1 MRTRSTAEYTVDK
14 FGNHCSVGGKVMQI
28 ENNHGR
34 DIFNG
39 HIGFVAG
46 VDRDEEE
53 LAVTFD
59 GRVVS

>member
-1 MRTRSTAEYTVDK
+1 
-14 FGNHCSVGGKVMQI
+14 MQI

-46 VDRDEEE
+46 IDRDEEE